1 MPTGVKQFALSNKV
15 FTIEVFFFFPGV
27 LGDEEIT
34 EKTIVWCTINPAE
47 HKKCQ
52 EWAKAVE
59 TSRSFKSRLICKVA
73 SDKDQCMNLIDAQRA
88 DLVTLD
94 PGELSVAGQYHSLVP
109 IMAET
114 YGTGELFCLLMANL
128 FVCFTQA
135 KEKGYYAVA
144 VVNVTTA
151 TRLRTLEDLKGKKA
165 CFSGVGQL
173 TGWVIPLATL
183 IEKQVL
189 EVSDCNNLVKSASH
203 FFGNSCAP
211 NSLIDKY
218 NPFGDNPHQMCQI
231 CKGPKTNLCSGSDP
245 YAEYEGAFKCLLD
258 EGEIAFL
265 KHSTVDEMVQNYW
278 YTGPPRNTFKLLCP
292 NGDLTEVD
300 NYASCNWGFV
310 PAHVVATTSAASTE
324 RKLQYQR
331 FLEKSLQLFGPETSW
346 RTDSGRDQNLEQ
358 RFQLFKSAQYNK
370 INLLFQDHTSG
381 LRPLQNM
388 QVKGY
393 LRESEKYFQMLQR
406 CPVPPARL
414 CVVSEAE
421 YSKCNRMSTAFRGQ
435 MLKPDLACVRGHSH
449 VHCMQLIQEQSADL
463 AVLDPGDVYTAGHS
477 TLKRDRGGEFPEIE
491 EALFR
496 WIRQANA
503 MKLAINGNILKEK
516 AILLALKMGQDN
528 FEASNGWLEK
538 FKARNNIAF
547 KRLHGE
553 AGSVD
558 ANSVAT
564 WKEVRNVKGRGT
576 CCSKYGLIPVVA
588 EQYNL
593 PDPAFYVVAVAR
605 QPDKD
610 TDLLYLK
617 GKTSCHTGINQ
628 AAGWIIPMSFLITND
643 RMRAFGC
650 NAPRAAAEFFQKSC
664 VPGAMS
670 REHTFGTN
678 AGSIHNLCDL
688 CHGSSHSFCS
698 RDSSEPFY
706 GNSGALRC
714 LVEGGG
720 QIAFVRHT
728 TISENTAGRNQAWW
742 SRPLMPADFELLCRD
757 GTRRLYNESKQ
768 CNLGKVPSNAIVT
781 SPSKP
786 EAVIE
791 AYIELF
797 LYAQQY
803 YGSKYSE
810 RFTFKMFVSPNDYQ
824 DLIFQD
830 ATQQLRK
837 IEPER
842 RDYKTYLGFDFL
854 QSVRVVDCTAGAG
867 TISLSATFIT
877 LFLSFLV
884 LGHLG
889 V

>member
-1 MPTGVKQFALSNKV
+1 MIIMQKEGSSESSTPRGKDGVERTYHKEGLLLKTKEESGRVVYIPMN
-15 FTIEVFFFFPGV
+15 GV

-114 YGTGELFCLLMANL
+114 YGTG
-128 FVCFTQA
+128 
-135 KEKGYYAVA
+135 
-144 VVNVTTA
+144 
-151 TRLRTLEDLKGKKA
+151 
-165 CFSGVGQL
+165 VGQL

-258 EGEIAFL
+258 E
-265 KHSTVDEMVQNYW
+265 
-278 YTGPPRNTFKLLCP
+278 
-292 NGDLTEVD
+292 DLTEVD

-310 PAHVVATTSAASTE
+310 PAHVVATTSAASTD

-331 FLEKSLQLFGPETSW
+331 FLE
-346 RTDSGRDQNLEQ
+346 
-358 RFQLFKSAQYNK
+358 
-370 INLLFQDHTSG
+370 DHTSG

-463 AVLDPGDVYTAGHS
+463 AFWTLEMS
-477 TLKRDRGGEFPEIE
+477 TLLDKEMNRCLEALKKHQAIDVNYIDFLEVDKDVQVAGEQSIE
-491 EALFR
+491 E
-496 WIRQANA
+496 I
-503 MKLAINGNILKEK
+503 
-516 AILLALKMGQDN
+516 
-528 FEASNGWLEK
+528 
-538 FKARNNIAF
+538 
-547 KRLHGE
+547 
-553 AGSVD
+553 V
-558 ANSVAT
+558 
-564 WKEVRNVKGRGT
+564 KEVMGKEEDEE
-576 CCSKYGLIPVVA
+576 YGLIPVVA

-617 GKTSCHTGINQ
+617 GKTSCHTGIKQ